1 MLHDMFL
8 EKEFIGQ
15 KLKEYRKKL
24 NISQEKL
31 AEKVGN
37 SYILATVVGKIAKEL
52 EKTIPDVIDNSQD
65 KAISIAAKELESG
78 KIIAVNPDK
87 E

>member
-1 MLHDMFL
+1 MMLYPS
-8 EKEFIGQ
+8 I
-15 KLKEYRKKL
+15 
-24 NISQEKL
+24 EKL

-37 SYILATVVGKIAKEL
+37 PYILATVVGKRAKEL

-65 KAISIAAKELESG
+65 KAISLAAKELDQD
-78 KIIAVNPDK
+78 KIITVNPDK

>member
-1 MLHDMFL
+1 MYNLYKEVNNFMMLYPS
-8 EKEFIGQ
+8 I
-15 KLKEYRKKL
+15 
-24 NISQEKL
+24 EKL

-37 SYILATVVGKIAKEL
+37 PYILATVVGKRAKEL

-65 KAISIAAKELESG
+65 KAISLAAKELDQD
-78 KIIAVNPDK
+78 KIITVNPDK

>member
-1 MLHDMFL
+1 MIRKEVNCFMMLYPS
-8 EKEFIGQ
+8 I
-15 KLKEYRKKL
+15 
-24 NISQEKL
+24 EKL

-37 SYILATVVGKIAKEL
+37 TYILSTVVGKRAKEL

-65 KAISIAAKELESG
+65 KAISIAAKELENG